1 MAKNN
6 KKSIEDFEKVDISP
20 FTTSGYDPTEYGGKG
35 QVSYSIL
42 LSRFVYDFKVCKKLG
57 EDETRY
63 GSGYEY
69 EQIFQDYLD
78 EIGYAQ
84 SSQLHYDSE
93 NGMFCVYSYNKD
105 VAIEVGKL
113 LTDLYKQEA
122 KMLKLIKEGNKK
134 YGWRW

>member
-6 KKSIEDFEKVDISP
+6 KALIEEFEKVDISP
-20 FTTSGYDPTEYGGKG
+20 FGTSGYDPTEYGDKG

-42 LSRFVYDFKVCKKLG
+42 LSKFVYDFKVCKKLG
-57 EDETRY
+57 EEETRY

-69 EQIFQDYLD
+69 EKIFQDYLD
-78 EIGYAQ
+78 EIGYTQ